1 MIKEYRFRNL
11 DYIISYPDGYV
22 EGKRYPIIFHTP
34 GAGARGRNLALI
46 EKGIALLDRQNEGN
60 EYLNK
65 CLIVIPQCYAQNWFD
80 IYDELRDLCDYIYNA
95 PFTDKH
101 WFYGSGISMGGYA
114 IYQLFMTFAD
124 RFAAG
129 IVCCGGGMYWNAEH
143 IKDIPLWIFHG
154 IQDDVIFVEEAI
166 RMTEKLRGFG
176 GKVKLT
182 LYDNCCHDSWTKAYS
197 TPELYE
203 WLLSQ
208 SR

>member
-1 MIKEYRFRNL
+1 MIVTLQYDVYSIFRKKTFQLLCKSARNTVL
-11 DYIISYPDGYV
+11 GII
-22 EGKRYPIIFHTP
+22 RT
-34 GAGARGRNLALI
+34 
-46 EKGIALLDRQNEGN
+46 
-60 EYLNK
+60 
-65 CLIVIPQCYAQNWFD
+65 
-80 IYDELRDLCDYIYNA
+80 

-101 WFYGSGISMGGYA
+101 RFYGSGISMGGYA

-182 LYDNCCHDSWTKAYS
+182 LYDNCCHDSWTQAYA

>member
-22 EGKRYPIIFHTP
+22 EGKRYPIVFHTP

-60 EYLNK
+60 EYVSK

-101 WFYGSGISMGGYA
+101 RFYGSGISMGGYA
-114 IYQLFMTFAD
+114 IYQLFMTFC
-124 RFAAG
+124 RQ
-129 IVCCGGGMYWNAEH
+129 VCGGHSLLRRRNVLERRAYKRYSALDFPRHTGRRYFRRRSDSYDR
-143 IKDIPLWIFHG
+143 K
-154 IQDDVIFVEEAI
+154 VTRI
-166 RMTEKLRGFG
+166 RRKG
-176 GKVKLT
+176 
-182 LYDNCCHDSWTKAYS
+182 
-197 TPELYE
+197 
-203 WLLSQ
+203 
-208 SR
+208 